1 VVRPRARR
9 LGVAVTGEI
18 GAAYSASAAAWAA
31 GPALIYGRLAEAL
44 VARSPVALTD
54 RLALDVGAG
63 TGAATRALRA
73 RGARVVAL
81 DAAVG
86 MIASGPA
93 AGVVGDARLLPFRDR
108 CFGVSAASFCLNHID
123 PPADGMREMG
133 RVTEPG
139 GVVLVSSYGIDPE
152 HPVKP
157 AVEASLA
164 SAGHVLPDWY
174 EAIQSGPAAELRTE
188 EGMTRVGHD
197 AGLDP
202 EVTEI
207 DIAFPDLGVTDLVAW
222 RMGMAHNA
230 PFVATLTAAE
240 RDAVVGRALDA
251 LRDAPTLLR
260 RIVVLTAV
268 V

>member
-1 VVRPRARR
+1 MSVTARI
-9 LGVAVTGEI
+9 A
-18 GAAYSASAAAWAA
+18 AAYSASAHAWAI
-31 GPALIYGRLAEAL
+31 GPARIYGRLARAL
-44 VARSPVALTD
+44 VD
-54 RLALDVGAG
+54 RCPIDLDGLLALDVGSG
-63 TGAATRALRA
+63 TGAATLALRA
-73 RGARVVAL
+73 HGARVVAV

-93 AGVVGDARLLPFRDR
+93 PGVVGDAGLLPFRDR
-108 CFGVSAASFCLNHID
+108 CFAAAAAAFCLNHVD

-157 AVEASLA
+157 VVQASLA
-164 SAGHVLPDWY
+164 AAGHVVPAWY
-174 EAIQSGPAAELRTE
+174 DAIQSGPAESLRTAE
-188 EGMTRVGHD
+188 DMAGVAHD
-197 AGLDP
+197 AGLDA
-202 EVTEI
+202 EVSEI
-207 DIAFPDLGVTDLVAW
+207 DVAFPDLGAADLVAW

-230 PFVATLTAAE
+230 PFVATLGAAE
-240 RDAVVGRALDA
+240 RDAVVARALDA
-251 LRDAPTLLR
+251 LGDAPTLVR

>member
-1 VVRPRARR
+1 MSVRAQ
-9 LGVAVTGEI
+9 I
-18 GAAYSASAAAWAA
+18 GAAYTASARAWAT
-31 GPALIYGRLAEAL
+31 GPIRIYGRMAEAL
-44 VARSPVALTD
+44 ADHTPIPLAG
-54 RLALDVGAG
+54 RLALDVGSG
-63 TGAATRALRA
+63 TGAATRALQT

-93 AGVVGDARLLPFRDR
+93 PGVVGDARLLPFRDR
-108 CFGVSAASFCLNHID
+108 SFAAVAAAFCLNHID

-157 AVEASLA
+157 AVQASLA

-174 EAIQSGPAAELRTE
+174 EAIQSGPAAELRTA
-188 EGMTRVGHD
+188 EGMTRVAHD

-202 EVTEI
+202 QVTEI
-207 DIAFPDLGVTDLVAW
+207 DIAFPDLGVMDLVAW

-230 PFVATLTAAE
+230 PFVATLGATQHE
-240 RDAVVGRALDA
+240 TVVSRTLDT
-251 LRDAPTLLR
+251 LGDAPTLVR